1 MNISDLTKKISSF
14 HTHTYLCNHAQG
26 TVTDYYSVAVSEGC
40 SALGFSDH
48 CPYPNDG
55 VDTWPDIRM
64 TPFKLINMFRM
75 FVLLHKNLL
84 FPFIV
89 DLNVNMTKDIKIGT
103 KI

>member
-48 CPYPNDG
+48 CPYP
-55 VDTWPDIRM
+55 
-64 TPFKLINMFRM
+64 
-75 FVLLHKNLL
+75 
-84 FPFIV
+84 
-89 DLNVNMTKDIKIGT
+89 
-103 KI
+103 